1 MTSPFDIKW
10 TKYIPNRPTSKQL
23 AFLMLNKEVALFGG
37 ALGGGKSD
45 VLLMAALQY
54 VDVPGY
60 AAMIFRKSLTDLKQP
75 GALIDRSM
83 KWLAPYLASK
93 EVKWSASEH
102 TFYFPTTWPD
112 GSPGHDAKLCFGY
125 IGDAEIRERYQS
137 SEFQYIAF
145 DELTTWVDS
154 KDWEF
159 MFSRIRQSGCPIH
172 KADSNGKPQWNER
185 CIYCQT
191 LRSVPKR
198 MRAACL
204 DEGEVLTQSGWK
216 DIREVQVGELVASVN
231 PNTGATEYKP
241 VEWVYAGPNDK
252 PMVHIEKKNLDI
264 SMTCDHRVMF
274 QRFGKSQYDIAPW
287 DSLPNKSLSL
297 VRHGTS
303 FYRDGKP
310 IEIPCGISRNVFY
323 QLLGWFLSDG
333 SVNHNPRK
341 GNYKIIITQLK
352 DSQNAVREL
361 FESIGLR
368 YNYSSNGDFQITN
381 KELWQFFYSLGYAHE
396 KYVPRKFMEAASS
409 DELQI
414 LFTCLMRGDGHLRT
428 NSYQYI
434 STSPRLVDDVSELGA
449 LLGFKTQIS
458 KTVLDNSNHRDRY
471 TVYLTRQNNN
481 LTKVDRDTK
490 GRNDCR
496 EYTYDGNVYCIK
508 VADNE
513 NFIVR
518 QRGCVWVSGNTNPGG
533 SGGTWVKNWF
543 RIKPDPE
550 KYPSRKEALIALQQ
564 GEVVRFVGTD
574 PNRVF
579 IPSFLEDNP
588 FLDRESYDKMLDN
601 MSEQDQDRLR
611 NGNWEFRPDSRFKR
625 VNARYFTI
633 YDEAFHLPHEIV
645 RRRDLRSLFATV
657 DTAATVKEGP
667 VDDQVKRGAPSWTVI
682 STWGITKDYKLLWLH
697 MKRFRKE
704 IPDVVENIVDQYK
717 LWKHDF
723 VKIEYVGT
731 GLGPAQYAEL
741 NGVPVIRMKKN
752 KDKLTNA
759 TAALMLMKAGRIYF
773 PENAPWLE
781 TAEDEVFG
789 WTGLPT
795 EEDDIIDTLS
805 DAANEV
811 SITGLTQASPPA
823 LHVNNARGQTV
834 KYVKMQL
841 PYR

>member
-1 MTSPFDIKW
+1 MAIPSVEDLFNIKW
-10 TKYIPNRPTSKQL
+10 TKYIPNRPTPKQL

-54 VDVPGY
+54 VDTPGY

-83 KWLAPYLASK
+83 KWLAPYLASR

-102 TFYFPTTWPD
+102 TFYFPTQWPD

-154 KDWEF
+154 KDFEF

-172 KADSNGKPQWNER
+172 KADDKGKPLWDDR
-185 CIYCQT
+185 CMYCRT
-191 LRSVPKR
+191 LRAVPKR
-198 MRAACL
+198 MRAA
-204 DEGEVLTQSGWK
+204 
-216 DIREVQVGELVASVN
+216 
-231 PNTGATEYKP
+231 
-241 VEWVYAGPNDK
+241 
-252 PMVHIEKKNLDI
+252 
-264 SMTCDHRVMF
+264 
-274 QRFGKSQYDIAPW
+274 
-287 DSLPNKSLSL
+287 
-297 VRHGTS
+297 
-303 FYRDGKP
+303 
-310 IEIPCGISRNVFY
+310 
-323 QLLGWFLSDG
+323 
-333 SVNHNPRK
+333 
-341 GNYKIIITQLK
+341 
-352 DSQNAVREL
+352 
-361 FESIGLR
+361 
-368 YNYSSNGDFQITN
+368 
-381 KELWQFFYSLGYAHE
+381 
-396 KYVPRKFMEAASS
+396 
-409 DELQI
+409 
-414 LFTCLMRGDGHLRT
+414 
-428 NSYQYI
+428 
-434 STSPRLVDDVSELGA
+434 
-449 LLGFKTQIS
+449 
-458 KTVLDNSNHRDRY
+458 
-471 TVYLTRQNNN
+471 
-481 LTKVDRDTK
+481 
-490 GRNDCR
+490 
-496 EYTYDGNVYCIK
+496 
-508 VADNE
+508 
-513 NFIVR
+513 
-518 QRGCVWVSGNTNPGG
+518 TNPGG

-550 KYPSRKEALIALQQ
+550 KYPSRKDALIALQK

-625 VNARYFTI
+625 INARYYTQ
-633 YDEAFHLPHEIV
+633 YDGAYHLPHEIV
-645 RRRDLRSLFATV
+645 RRKDLRTLFATV
-657 DTAATVKEGP
+657 DTAASVKEGP

-682 STWGITKDYKLLWLH
+682 STWGITKDYRLIWLD

-704 IPDVVENIVDQYK
+704 IPDVVENIISQYIK
-717 LWKHDF
+717 WRHDY

-731 GLGPAQYAEL
+731 GIGPAQYAEI
-741 NGVPVIRMKKN
+741 NGVPVVRMSKN
-752 KDKLTNA
+752 RDKITNA
-759 TAALMLMKAGRIYF
+759 TAALMLMKAGRVYF

-781 TAEDEVFG
+781 IAEDEVFG

-811 SITGLTQASPPA
+811 SLTGLTEATPIS
-823 LHVNNARGQTV
+823 LNVNRSSRQTV
-834 KYVKMQL
+834 KHVKIHL
-841 PYR
+841 PYS